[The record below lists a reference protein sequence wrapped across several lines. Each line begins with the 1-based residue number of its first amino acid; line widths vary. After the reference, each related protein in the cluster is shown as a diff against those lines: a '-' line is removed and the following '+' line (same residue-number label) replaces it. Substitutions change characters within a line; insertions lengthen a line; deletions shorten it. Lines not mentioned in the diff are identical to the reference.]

1 MKNKNY
7 ICLNGQKIE
16 IEENKL
22 SEIKKTL
29 GVKDRFYIDKNEKGE
44 QIAHVGEY
52 DFLVLERSGDTIA
65 LLLKSLYKEKV
76 IFGSNND
83 YRGSNVQKIC
93 REFAREIASIVGE
106 ENVVEHTVD
115 LTSNDGLRDYGKIRE
130 KSSLLSAD
138 LYRRYVDILDL
149 DRLDKYWWL
158 ATPWSTPRHNESEW
172 INCVSPRGRIDDVT
186 FNDGGAW
193 CGVRPFLI
201 LKSDIFGS

>member
-22 SEIKKTL
+22 SEIKKAL
-29 GVKDRFYIDKNEKGE
+29 GVKDRFYIEKNEKGE

-130 KSSLLSAD
+130 KCSLLTAD

-172 INCVSPRGRIDDVT
+172 INCVSPRGSIDDGNCCSVR
-186 FNDGGAW
+186 

-201 LKSDIFGS
+201 LKSDIFGP